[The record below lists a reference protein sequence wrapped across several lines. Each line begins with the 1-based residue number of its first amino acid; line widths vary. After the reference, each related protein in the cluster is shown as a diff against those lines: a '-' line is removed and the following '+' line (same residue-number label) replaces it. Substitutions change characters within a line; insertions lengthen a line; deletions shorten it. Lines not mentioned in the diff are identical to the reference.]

1 MKFFYMLG
9 SELSI
14 LRVKKNLK
22 SQSQIS
28 SGEKKKERK
37 GRGRLEEQLN
47 LIKKY
52 FSNSLRVLR
61 RSIRN
66 LPIQ

>member
-28 SGEKKKERK
+28 SGKKKKERK